1 MYLYIL
7 ARWINVWRPVRMSV
21 RPFFSWP
28 FRFVP
33 EAEPM
38 EQQPQIGTLQQAGC
52 AACPNQWGIGCKNT
66 IYIYIYIVYS
76 IYVYTGWTWMDW
88 IAMWSS
94 YWSYTKWYHFD
105 VYCFGAFDEF
115 AAGDSQRLT
124 YADLHHPQGLQET
137 GIIRWRKP
145 WSVGLLCAALC
156 TYIYTYVYIYI
167 YDIYIYDIYIYNI
180 YIYMIYIYIYM
191 IYMISIYMIYMI
203 SIYIYDI
210 YMYDIY
216 IYIYTYNYDIYM
228 YDIYIYTYNNNYRY
242 YRYIISINP
251 DPSARVP
258 KKPGDHQPGRGGSSH
273 VVAGERRRTRRWQ
286 RRSHRGD
293 RSGLAETGETGDFNG
308 GPTLPS
314 DKLT

>member
-21 RPFFSWP
+21 RPFFLGLSDS
-28 FRFVP
+28 FRRLNPWNNSRRLGPCSRQDVQHVP
-33 EAEPM
+33 INGGLDART
-38 EQQPQIGTLQQAGC
+38 Q
-52 AACPNQWGIGCKNT
+52 
-66 IYIYIYIVYS
+66 YIYILYTLYMYILDGPGWIESQCDRHIGHTQNDITLMFTVSERSMSLQQGIHSAWLMPTS
-76 IYVYTGWTWMDW
+76 IILRDCRKLASSVDVNHDQLDCYVPPYVHTYTHM
-88 IAMWSS
+88 
-94 YWSYTKWYHFD
+94 
-105 VYCFGAFDEF
+105 
-115 AAGDSQRLT
+115 
-124 YADLHHPQGLQET
+124 
-137 GIIRWRKP
+137 
-145 WSVGLLCAALC
+145 
-156 TYIYTYVYIYI
+156 YIYIWYIYIWYI
-167 YDIYIYDIYIYNI
+167 YDIYDK
-180 YIYMIYIYIYM
+180 
-191 IYMISIYMIYMI
+191 
-203 SIYIYDI
+203 YIYDI
-210 YMYDIY
+210 YDKY
-216 IYIYTYNYDIYM
+216 IYIWYIYVW
-228 YDIYIYTYNNNYRY
+228 YIYTYNNNYRY

>member
-1 MYLYIL
+1 MPTSIIL
-7 ARWINVWRPVRMSV
+7 RDCRKLASSV
-21 RPFFSWP
+21 DVNHDQLDCY
-28 FRFVP
+28 VP
-33 EAEPM
+33 P
-38 EQQPQIGTLQQAGC
+38 
-52 AACPNQWGIGCKNT
+52 
-66 IYIYIYIVYS
+66 
-76 IYVYTGWTWMDW
+76 YVHTYTHM
-88 IAMWSS
+88 
-94 YWSYTKWYHFD
+94 
-105 VYCFGAFDEF
+105 
-115 AAGDSQRLT
+115 
-124 YADLHHPQGLQET
+124 
-137 GIIRWRKP
+137 
-145 WSVGLLCAALC
+145 
-156 TYIYTYVYIYI
+156 
-167 YDIYIYDIYIYNI
+167 
-180 YIYMIYIYIYM
+180 YIYMIYIYDIYM

-203 SIYIYDI
+203 SIYIH
-210 YMYDIY
+210 
-216 IYIYTYNYDIYM
+216 DIYM